1 MLRYWVQRHAG
12 AIQPRRLAAG
22 GLERSDYSSVSD
34 KMEISEILAK
44 LCRATGVSG
53 AENEACEAAAELL
66 REYTEDVSID
76 KFGCVSGFVGE
87 RGNGKPTL
95 LLEAHIDEIGFI
107 VTYIGDDGFLRV
119 GQCGGTDRRLYA
131 AQTVTVHTEK
141 GAVRGVIC
149 TLPPHVA
156 SDSSKTM
163 KLEDVAVD
171 IGCTSREEA
180 AALVCP
186 GDRIT
191 IENDLVKLLGTRY
204 TAKATD
210 DRAGVAA
217 VLYALELLKGAEL
230 SCNVEVLFA
239 SQEEVG
245 SRGAVIAAF
254 RSEAEKAIATDVSF
268 AYTPDAKKYECGE
281 MGKGAMI
288 GIGPVLDREMTG
300 ELKEY
305 AGKLGIPWQCEVM
318 GRSTG
323 TDADDISVSHGGIRT
338 ALVSIP
344 QKYMHTPVEVV
355 DIEDIRAVAKLMA
368 AYACGGELPERAAAA
383 EPELPGR
390 EADKAEHSGIYSV
403 IAMLSK
409 LCGTSGAEGD
419 VREYIK
425 SRIPADCD
433 VRTDGIGNLIV
444 SKKGAA
450 VPKNK
455 LMYCAHMDEV
465 GFIITDYTEDGRLK
479 FAPVGGIS
487 PAVVYGRRVVFANG
501 MTGVIAAK
509 ALHQLSDD
517 EKDKQPKISDLAIDI
532 GAADRD
538 EAKAHIMQ
546 GDFCC
551 YVSDYED
558 FGNGFIKGK
567 ALDDRVGCAIMLEM
581 LNSDLPYDATFVFTV
596 QEEIGTR
603 GAACAAYTVKPD
615 IAVILET
622 TTACDIAGSEGE
634 KRVCELGQGVVVSF
648 MDRSTIYDRELY
660 KLARTAADEAGIKNQ
675 TKTLIAGGNDSGAV
689 HKAVGG
695 IRTAALSVPTRYLHS
710 PACVMKKDDVDATLA
725 AARLVMTKFAEL

>member
-1 MLRYWVQRHAG
+1 M
-12 AIQPRRLAAG
+12 
-22 GLERSDYSSVSD
+22 
-34 KMEISEILAK
+34 
-44 LCRATGVSG
+44 SG
-53 AENEACEAAAELL
+53 AEYEACGAAAELL
-66 REYTEDVSID
+66 RNYTDDVSID

-87 RGNGKPTL
+87 RNNGKPTL
-95 LLEAHIDEIGFI
+95 MLEAHIDEIGLI
-107 VTYIGDDGFLRV
+107 VTYIDDEGFLRV

-131 AQTVTVHTEK
+131 AQTVTVHSEK

-163 KLEDVAVD
+163 KLDEAAID
-171 IGCTSREEA
+171 IGCTNREEA
-180 AALVCP
+180 EALVCA
-186 GDRIT
+186 GDRVT

-230 SCNVEVLFA
+230 SYNIEVLFA

-245 SRGAVIAAF
+245 SRGAVIAAY
-254 RSEAEKAIATDVSF
+254 RSAAEKAIATDVSF
-268 AYTPDAKKYECGE
+268 AYTPDAKKHECGE

-288 GIGPVLDREMTG
+288 GISPVLDREMTG
-300 ELKEY
+300 ELRDY
-305 AGKLGIPWQCEVM
+305 AGKFDIPWQSEVM
-318 GRSTG
+318 GSSTG
-323 TDADDISVSHGGIRT
+323 TDADDISVSRGGIRT
-338 ALVSIP
+338 ALISIP

-355 DIEDIRAVAKLMA
+355 DIGDIRAVAKLMA
-368 AYACGGELPERAAAA
+368 VYACGGKLPERETAE
-383 EPELPGR
+383 EPELVGCSAP
-390 EADKAEHSGIYSV
+390 AAEHTGIFAG

-409 LCGTSGAEGD
+409 LCGTSGAEDD
-419 VREYIK
+419 VREYIR
-425 SRIPADCD
+425 SRIPADCN

-444 SKKGAA
+444 EKKGAA

-455 LMYCAHMDEV
+455 LMFCAHMDEV

-487 PAVVYGRRVVFANG
+487 PAVVFGRRVVFGNG

-509 ALHQLSDD
+509 ALHQLKDD
-517 EKDKQPKISDLAIDI
+517 EKDKQPKIADLAIDI

-538 EAKAHIMQ
+538 EAKKLIMQ
-546 GDFCC
+546 GDYCC
-551 YVSDYED
+551 YAGEYEE

-567 ALDDRVGCAIMLEM
+567 ALDDRVGCAVMLEM
-581 LNSDLPYDATFVFTV
+581 LNSELPYDATFVFTV

-603 GAACAAYTVKPD
+603 GAACAAYSVKPD
-615 IAVILET
+615 IGIILET

-634 KRVCELGQGVVVSF
+634 KRVCELGKGVVVSF

-660 KLARTAADEAGIKNQ
+660 RLARTAADKAGIKNQ

-710 PACVMKKDDVDATLA
+710 PACVMKKEDVEATLA
-725 AARLVMTKFAEL
+725 AARLVLTEFAEL